1 MTLKRLFSL
10 TSLPFSYPCDSPHT
24 WGVFK
29 YFAAFVFFLCALG
42 THAQQPP
49 PSSDQAAG
57 LTQVINAHVGNK
69 PLMSAVLKGIFTAK
83 GVAGDSSGTITLAAL
98 AQKTSQIELESP
110 NGNRRE
116 VRNGSGIFPFRM
128 WTGLDGTQHKAS
140 QTDLKLP
147 HPAWFF
153 PSFVLLSGVGSP
165 DYWSSD
171 LGTVTWGGKT
181 VKHISIWQRF
191 PLGQPVATS
200 SGDKETTQT
209 DFYLDPTTFLP
220 VAMTFHVHIDPQDPT
235 ELILP
240 SASTTG
246 DVLVQVNYSD
256 YRSVQNRQI
265 PFHIQLVQ
273 GNSPVMDIQISSV
286 ALDGND
292 ASVAVD

>member
-1 MTLKRLFSL
+1 MTLKRLISSNSL
-10 TSLPFSYPCDSPHT
+10 LFSYLFDSWHPL
-24 WGVFK
+24 GAFK
-29 YFAAFVFFLCALG
+29 YFGAVVCFLCTLG

-49 PSSDQAAG
+49 PSFDQAAG

-69 PLMSAVLKGIFTAK
+69 PLMSAVLKGTFTAK
-83 GVAGDSSGTITLAAL
+83 GVAGENSGTITLAAL

-110 NGNRRE
+110 NGTQRE
-116 VRNGSGIFPFRM
+116 VRAGSGIFPFRM

-153 PSFVLLSGVGSP
+153 PSFVLLSGVGAP

-171 LGTVTWGGKT
+171 LGTVTWEGKT

-209 DFYLDPTTFLP
+209 DFYLDPATLLP
-220 VAMTFHVHIDPQDPT
+220 IAMTFHLNIDPQDPT

-256 YRSVQNRQI
+256 YRTVQNRQI
-265 PFHIQLVQ
+265 PFHVQLVQ
-273 GNSPVMDIQISSV
+273 GNSPVMDIQILSV
-286 ALDGND
+286 VLDGND
-292 ASVAVD
+292 ASVAAN